1 MGYSFLLKASVGPEY
16 DVPKVLG
23 NFASDINQVNLTRC
37 KTERRKTHTTS
48 CNRRDKNKI
57 SLPVQYYE
65 RRLDFLSCDDF
76 IKQILHPI

>member
-1 MGYSFLLKASVGPEY
+1 MKALRRFFYLAFAGSFAMRLSYFSVIMIG
-16 DVPKVLG
+16 
-23 NFASDINQVNLTRC
+23 QVNLTRC